1 LPTNTRLSPT
11 PVPLTNDFNQK
22 NPERSG
28 PADPKK
34 MHPTTPHTQRLPSL
48 TRTWFSLI
56 PVRSP
61 LLRESLLFTLPTGT
75 EMFYISASTT
85 TDLYILQTASQHYSI
100 YIYHIRH

>member
-22 NPERSG
+22 NPQRSG

-75 EMFYISASTT
+75 EMFHFPASPPTA
-85 TDLYILQTASQHYSI
+85 LYIQTAAT
-100 YIYHIRH
+100 RHNSG